1 LGGALCSRRGP
12 GGSLQWMP
20 DLSSYRDEFPILAER
35 TYLISASLGPL
46 SLRARR
52 AATEHLDLWQRLGP
66 EELWMAHGLPKLE
79 QCRDQFSQIIGADP
93 DEVAIVPSV
102 SSGLSSIA
110 SCLDL
115 YERNKVVL
123 SDMDFPTNG
132 YVWRAQQRRG
142 AKLDFVGSADGIR
155 VEADDVVDRIDAQT
169 AVVNTNRVLFESSWI
184 MDLPPVVE
192 IAHEAG
198 ALVVVDDFHGS
209 GIVPLDVHALGVDF
223 LLSGAL
229 KWLMGGQGIAF
240 LYCRRDLVAMMEPLV
255 VGWFGTKR
263 PFDFDRSGLDLRDDA
278 RRFETGTYTLPQAW
292 TASAGMEMILEVGVD
307 RIRARNQELT
317 SLIIEKADEAD
328 LEVLSPRADERR
340 GGLVRVRVP
349 GGRPNA
355 ERILHELFKRNVVLD
370 QRGDALRISPHF
382 FSTEQDIDHCFGELK
397 RLV

>member
-1 LGGALCSRRGP
+1 
-12 GGSLQWMP
+12 MN

-66 EELWMAHGLPKLE
+66 EELWLAHGLPKLE

-110 SCLDL
+110 SCLGLDD
-115 YERNKVVL
+115 RNKVVL
-123 SDMDFPTNG
+123 SDMDFPTNS

-142 AKLDFVGSADGIR
+142 ATLDFVASTDGIR
-155 VEADDVVDRIDAQT
+155 IESGELVERIDGQT
-169 AVVNTNRVLFESSWI
+169 AIVNTNRVLFESSWI
-184 MDLPPVVE
+184 MDLPPIVQA
-192 IAHEAG
+192 AHDAG
-198 ALVVVDDFHGS
+198 AFVVVDDFHGS
-209 GIVPLDVHALGVDF
+209 GIVPLDVHDLGIDF

-229 KWLMGGQGIAF
+229 KWMMGGQGIAF
-240 LYCRRDLVAMMEPLV
+240 LYCRRDLIAKMQPLV

-307 RIRARNQELT
+307 RIRARNLELT
-317 SLIIEKADEAD
+317 SLIIEKADEAK
-328 LEVLSPRADERR
+328 LEVLSPRDDEKR

-349 GGRPNA
+349 GGRPNT
-355 ERILHELFKRNVVLD
+355 ERILHELFRRNVVLD

-382 FSTEQDIDHCFGELK
+382 FSTEEDIERCFGELK
-397 RLV
+397 KFV

>member
-1 LGGALCSRRGP
+1 
-12 GGSLQWMP
+12 MP
-20 DLSSYRDEFPILAER
+20 DLSSYRQEFPILAER

-46 SLRARR
+46 SQRARR
-52 AATEHLDLWQRLGP
+52 AANEHLDLWQKLGP
-66 EELWMAHGLPKLE
+66 EELWLDHGLPKLE

-115 YERNKVVL
+115 DERNKVLL

-142 AKLDFVGSADGIR
+142 AKLDFVASADGIR
-155 VEADDVVDRIDAQT
+155 IEADDFLERIDGQT
-169 AVVNTNRVLFESSWI
+169 AMVNTNRVLFESSWI
-184 MDLPPVVE
+184 MDLPPIVE
-192 IAHEAG
+192 AAHDAG
-198 ALVVVDDFHGS
+198 AFVVVDDFHGS
-209 GIVPLDVHALGVDF
+209 GIVPLDVHALGLDF

-240 LYCRRDLVAMMEPLV
+240 LYCRRDLITKMQPLV
-255 VGWFGTKR
+255 VGWFGTKK
-263 PFDFDRSGLDLRDDA
+263 PFDFDRSALDLRNDA

-292 TASAGMEMILEVGVD
+292 TASAGMEIILEVGVE
-307 RIRARNQELT
+307 RIRARNQQLT
-317 SLIIEKADEAD
+317 SLIINKADEAN
-328 LEVLSPRADERR
+328 LEVLSPRADDRR

-355 ERILHELFKRNVVLD
+355 ERILHELFNRNVVLD

-382 FSTEQDIDHCFGELK
+382 FSTEEEIERCFEELEK
-397 RLV
+397 LV

>member
-1 LGGALCSRRGP
+1 VDDLGT
-12 GGSLQWMP
+12 
-20 DLSSYRDEFPILAER
+20 YRDEFPILAER

-46 SLRARR
+46 STRARR

-66 EELWMAHGLPKLE
+66 EELWLAHGLPKLE
-79 QCRDQFSQIIGADP
+79 QSRDQFSQIIGADP
-93 DEVAIVPSV
+93 DEIAIVPSV

-115 YERNKVVL
+115 GERNKVVL
-123 SDMDFPTNG
+123 SDMDFPTNS

-142 AKLDFVGSADGIR
+142 AKLDGVASADGIR
-155 VEADDVVDRIDAQT
+155 IEAADLIERIDGQT
-169 AVVNTNRVLFESSWI
+169 AIVNTNRVLFESSWI
-184 MDLPPVVE
+184 MDLPPIVE
-192 IAHEAG
+192 AAHESG

-240 LYCRRDLVAMMEPLV
+240 LYCRRDLVAQMQPLV

-292 TASAGMEMILEVGVD
+292 TASAGMELVLEIGVD
-307 RIRARNQELT
+307 RIRARNLELT
-317 SLIIEKADEAD
+317 SLIIEKADEAH

-349 GGRPNA
+349 GGRTNA
-355 ERILHELFKRNVVLD
+355 ERILHELFRRNVVLD

-382 FSTEQDIDHCFGELK
+382 FSSEGDIEHCFEELK